1 MSNLPEYIVIL
12 FELKPSRC
20 LSTPQINWALF
31 LQFHAPLLR
40 IALKRHS
47 HLSFFLFN
55 DVSLAIIGLR
65 VSLLDRRSTIKYLIY
80 LFVDIFWC

>member
-1 MSNLPEYIVIL
+1 MLLIYFMSNLPEYIVVIL

-20 LSTPQINWALF
+20 LSTPQINLALY
-31 LQFHAPLLR
+31 LQFHVPLLR

-55 DVSLAIIGLR
+55 DVSLAIGLK
-65 VSLLDRRSTIKYLIY
+65 VSVFSITEVQLNI
-80 LFVDIFWC
+80 

>member
-1 MSNLPEYIVIL
+1 MLLIYFMSNLPEYIVIL

-20 LSTPQINWALF
+20 LSTPKINWALF

-47 HLSFFLFN
+47 HLSLLFLFN
-55 DVSLAIIGLR
+55 DVSLAIGLR
-65 VSLLDRRSTIKYLIY
+65 VSVFSIAEVQFNI
-80 LFVDIFWC
+80 